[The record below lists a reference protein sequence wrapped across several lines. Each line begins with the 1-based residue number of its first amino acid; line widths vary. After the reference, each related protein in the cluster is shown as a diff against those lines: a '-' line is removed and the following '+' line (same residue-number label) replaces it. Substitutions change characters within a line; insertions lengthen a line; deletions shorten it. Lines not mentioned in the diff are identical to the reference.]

1 MRPEQPHGAGAPVRG
16 DGHASVSTG
25 DGRIG
30 GARRLWTDAPT
41 SPPTGAAGQSSPPT
55 GDPWRPSPAPVATP
69 SSANGGGTRGASRGG
84 WLPGAIAGLLAAL
97 AVLGAALGLGLVGGR
112 TTAGPLRPPVQ
123 LKGEPLDIRGVIE
136 AVQPGVVS
144 IAVEGVRG
152 APGRQQLVSGAGSG
166 MVIEPDGLVL
176 TNHHVVAGA
185 TSMSVMLADGR
196 QVPADLVGSIPTSDV
211 ALIQVR
217 DVTDLR
223 TVELGESSAL
233 QVGDD
238 VVAVGNALNLGASPT
253 VTTGIV
259 SALDRSIA
267 TPDGVSLESLI
278 QTDAAINQG
287 NSGGPLVNA
296 FGQVIGINT
305 AIAGGAEN
313 IGFALSIDSVK
324 PLIEE
329 LRSGGGDVRGGAYLG
344 IGTADLDDVFP
355 EVLERL
361 QIDRDD
367 GAFVIQ
373 VQRGTAAD
381 EAGLKPGD
389 VIVAIGGEPIE
400 RAGEVSGAIGRL
412 APGDEVDIRFVRDGE
427 ERTVTVTLGSRG
439 VGN

>member
-1 MRPEQPHGAGAPVRG
+1 MRREQPQPAGGFGAT
-16 DGHASVSTG
+16 DGHRDPSAAGG
-25 DGRIG
+25 DDR
-30 GARRLWTDAPT
+30 ARRSLWTDAPA
-41 SPPTGAAGQSSPPT
+41 SPPTGAVDQS
-55 GDPWRPSPAPVATP
+55 PVP
-69 SSANGGGTRGASRGG
+69 RGG
-84 WLPGAIAGLLAAL
+84 ETSTAPPPPGPGNRRNSRPTWWPGALAGALAAL
-97 AVLGAALGLGLVGGR
+97 AVLALAVAVGLVGGR
-112 TTAGPLRPPVQ
+112 TAAGPTLRPPVQ
-123 LKGEPLDIRGVIE
+123 LRGEPLDIQGVIQ

-144 IAVEGVRG
+144 ISVEGVRG
-152 APGRQQLVSGAGSG
+152 APGRQQLVAGAGSG
-166 MVIEPDGLVL
+166 MVIDPGGLVL

-185 TSMSVMLADGR
+185 TSMTVMLADGR
-196 QVPADLVGSIPTSDV
+196 QVPADLVGSVPSSDV
-211 ALIQVR
+211 ALIQLR
-217 DVTDLR
+217 DVEGLR

-259 SALDRSIA
+259 SALNRTITA
-267 TPDGVSLESLI
+267 PGGVSLESLI

-296 FGQVIGINT
+296 VGQVIGINT

-329 LRSGGGDVRGGAYLG
+329 LRTGGGEVRGGAYLG

-355 EVLERL
+355 EALERL
-361 QIDRDD
+361 GIDRDS
-367 GAFVIQ
+367 GAFVIE

-381 EAGLKPGD
+381 EAGLQPGD
-389 VIVAIGGEPIE
+389 VIVAIGDESIE
-400 RAGEVSGAIGRL
+400 QAGEVSGAIGRL
-412 APGDEVDIRFVRDGE
+412 SPGDRVEIGFVRDGE

-439 VGN
+439 VGD

>member
-1 MRPEQPHGAGAPVRG
+1 MRPEQPDRTGAPGGG
-16 DGHASVSTG
+16 DGHAKVPTG

-30 GARRLWTDAPT
+30 MARGLWTDAPT
-41 SPPTGAAGQSSPPT
+41 SPPTGEAGPSSPPF
-55 GDPWRPSPAPVATP
+55 GDPTRPLPAPVSAR
-69 SSANGGGTRGASRGG
+69 SSTHRRGGRGG
-84 WLPGAIAGLLAAL
+84 WWPGAVAGFLASL
-97 AVLGAALGLGLVGGR
+97 AVLGIAIGLGLVGGR
-112 TTAGPLRPPVQ
+112 TTGPLRAPVE

-144 IAVEGVRG
+144 IAVEGVLG
-152 APGRQQLVSGAGSG
+152 VPGRQQLVSGAGSG

-196 QVPADLVGSIPTSDV
+196 QVPADLVGSIPSSDV
-211 ALIQVR
+211 ALIKVR
-217 DVTDLR
+217 DVSDVR
-223 TVELGESSAL
+223 TVELGESAAL

-259 SALDRSIA
+259 SALDRSIT
-267 TPDGVSLESLI
+267 TPDGVALESLI

-313 IGFALSIDSVK
+313 IGFALSIDAVK
-324 PLIEE
+324 PLIGE

-361 QIDRDD
+361 GVDRDD

-381 EAGLKPGD
+381 EAGLEAGD
-389 VIVAIGGEPIE
+389 VIVAIGQEPIE

-412 APGDEVDIRFVRDGE
+412 SPGDEVEIRFVRDRE

>member
-1 MRPEQPHGAGAPVRG
+1 MRPEQPHRTGAPGGG
-16 DGHASVSTG
+16 DGHANGSAG
-25 DGRIG
+25 DGGIG
-30 GARRLWTDAPT
+30 MAPGLWTDAPT
-41 SPPTGAAGQSSPPT
+41 SPPIGEAGQSSPPI
-55 GDPWRPSPAPVATP
+55 GDPTKPFAVPVSVP
-69 SSANGGGTRGASRGG
+69 SSVRRRGG
-84 WLPGAIAGLLAAL
+84 QGGWWPGAVAGLLASL
-97 AVLGAALGLGLVGGR
+97 AVLGIAFGLGLVGGR
-112 TTAGPLRPPVQ
+112 TTGPLRAPVE

-144 IAVEGVRG
+144 IAVEGVLG
-152 APGRQQLVSGAGSG
+152 APGNQQLVSGAGSG

-185 TSMSVMLADGR
+185 TSTSVMLADGR
-196 QVPADLVGSIPTSDV
+196 QVTADLVGSIPSSDV
-211 ALIQVR
+211 ALIKVR
-217 DVTDLR
+217 DVSDLR
-223 TVELGESSAL
+223 TVELGESAAL

-259 SALDRSIA
+259 SALDRSIT

-313 IGFALSIDSVK
+313 IGFALSIDSLK

-361 QIDRDD
+361 GIDRDD

-381 EAGLKPGD
+381 EAGLEAGD
-389 VIVAIGGEPIE
+389 IIIAIGDEPIV

-412 APGDEVDIRFVRDGE
+412 SPGDEVEIRFVRDGE